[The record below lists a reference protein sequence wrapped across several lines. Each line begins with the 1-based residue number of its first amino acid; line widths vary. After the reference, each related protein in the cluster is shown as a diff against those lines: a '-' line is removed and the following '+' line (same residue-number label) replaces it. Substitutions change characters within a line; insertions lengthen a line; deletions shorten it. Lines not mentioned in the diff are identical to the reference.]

1 VAGPELGAGS
11 DRGWSATELTRRV
24 ARASAAGF
32 AVGSVIGGIVGR
44 LAMRLLAITSDDHMK
59 ACSPMTTRGSTRR
72 AGRHQFVGV
81 GVSRATR

>member
-24 ARASAAGF
+24 ASACAAGF

-44 LAMRLLAITSDDHMK
+44 LAMRLLAVTSDDRFEGLL
-59 ACSPMTTRGSTRR
+59 ADDDAR
-72 AGRHQFVGV
+72 VN
-81 GVSRATR
+81 